1 MPLYLWNDADGKRYR
16 DSYFDV
22 YPGSWRHGDWIRITP
37 RGGAVIYGRSDATIN
52 RYGLRLGTAEIY
64 RAVEELP
71 EILDSLVIDLE
82 FLGRDSYMPLFVV
95 LRPGLTLDAV
105 LKDRINQAIRSAVS
119 ARFVPKIGKASCRER
134 VLQYG

>member
-1 MPLYLWNDADGKRYR
+1 MRISDW
-16 DSYFDV
+16 SSDV
-22 YPGSWRHGDWIRITP
+22 CS
-37 RGGAVIYGRSDATIN
+37 SD
-52 RYGLRLGTAEIY
+52 LRLGTAEIY

-105 LKDRINQAIRSAVS
+105 LKERINQAIRAAVS
-119 ARFVPKIGKASCRER
+119 ARFVPNDIFQEIGRASCRER
-134 VLQYG
+134 VCQYV

>member
-1 MPLYLWNDADGKRYR
+1 M
-16 DSYFDV
+16 
-22 YPGSWRHGDWIRITP
+22 YPGACRHGDWIRITP
-37 RGGAVIYGRSDATIN
+37 RGGAIIYGRSDATIN

-105 LKDRINQAIRSAVS
+105 LKERINQE
-119 ARFVPKIGKASCRER
+119 IGGASYRER
-134 VLQYG
+134 VGKYV